1 MATARQQI
9 RDALGTQLTGLTTT
23 GARVYMSR
31 VYPLSES
38 NLPALR
44 IFVERDSY
52 SEAYSSN
59 ESEWR
64 ELSIVVEA
72 IARAVADVDDTL
84 DTICGEV
91 GDAVASNETLTGR
104 VKWMQNER
112 IDFEITDDGDR
123 PFGMAVMRYTAHYVV
138 DPENPDTIL

>member
-1 MATARQQI
+1 MPTARQQI
-9 RDALGTQLTGLTTT
+9 REALETQLTGLATT
-23 GARVYMSR
+23 GARVYTSR
-31 VYPLSES
+31 VYPLNED

-44 IFVERDSY
+44 IFFERDSY

-72 IARAVADVDDTL
+72 IARAVANLDDTL

-91 GDAVASNETLTGR
+91 GDAISSNETLTGL
-104 VKWMQNER
+104 VKFMQNER

-123 PFGMAVMRYTAHYVV
+123 PFGMAVMRYTAHYVF
-138 DPENPDTIL
+138 DPENPNTIL

>member
-1 MATARQQI
+1 MPTARQQI
-9 RDALGTQLTGLTTT
+9 REALETQLTGLTTT
-23 GARVYMSR
+23 GSRVYTSR
-31 VYPLSES
+31 VYPLSED

-44 IFVERDSY
+44 IFLERDAY
-52 SEAYSSN
+52 SESYSSN

-91 GDAVASNETLTGR
+91 GDAVASDETLVGR

-138 DPENPDTIL
+138 DPENPNTLL